1 VIHTLNWAA
10 AAAFGLVLVL
20 VLTRVAVT
28 ELGTA
33 ERPVRRRF
41 DLAAGTAVVILVAV
55 LAARVV
61 AQL

>member
-1 VIHTLNWAA
+1 MIHTLDWAA
-10 AAAFGLVLVL
+10 AAAFGLFLVL
-20 VLTRVAVT
+20 VLTRIAVT

-33 ERPVRRRF
+33 GRRH
-41 DLAAGTAVVILVAV
+41 DLATATAVVILVAV